1 MGNVNVD
8 STQAIMDATQ
18 LQGGKWQFVYDGEVV
33 AEATA
38 PAKATAEVIEEWC
51 AAVRGRVRART
62 EIDEAEVI
70 ARKKARREG
79 YDRTSSGHI
88 DHTDKPTK
96 RRADVRVSPSSG
108 QGRGDPS
115 FEEDPELYAV
125 EQVKRLS
132 ERQTALEEELKEV
145 IKSRRKWDAIAA
157 AAQQAGDEDV

>member
-1 MGNVNVD
+1 MTSINID

-18 LQGGKWQFVYDGEVV
+18 LHGGKWQFVYAGEVV

-38 PAKATAEVIEEWC
+38 PTKATAEIIEEWC

-62 EIDEAEVI
+62 EIDEAEII
-70 ARKKARREG
+70 ARKKRRRENDG
-79 YDRTSSGHI
+79 IPVDSSTPDNSNSSRGRIDDVADDNSGHS
-88 DHTDKPTK
+88 
-96 RRADVRVSPSSG
+96 AGVA
-108 QGRGDPS
+108 S
-115 FEEDPELYAV
+115 FEEDPELYAL

-145 IKSRRKWDAIAA
+145 IKSRRKWEMIAA